1 VGLARAVFGS
11 PRFIV
16 LDEPNANLDQAGEA
30 SLSEA
35 IFELKKA
42 GVALVIVGHRPS
54 TLSAADK
61 ILFLKEG
68 RVAMFGQRDHVLNT
82 LQEASA
88 GSLPGTSNPQAR
100 QLISASKARRPRPPP
115 GSPKQHGKAMVGR
128 S

>member
-1 VGLARAVFGS
+1 MFGS

-30 SLSEA
+30 ALSEA
-35 IFELKKA
+35 IFELKQV

-68 RVAMFGQRDHVLNT
+68 HVAMFGQRDEVLNA
-82 LQEASA
+82 L
-88 GSLPGTSNPQAR
+88 QAR
-100 QLISASKARRPRPPP
+100 SADLLPETSKPRSATAHRSPQLISAGN
-115 GSPKQHGKAMVGR
+115 GSDHNGKLVVGV